1 MPTKP
6 MSRTLKASIA
16 TGTAV
21 LLLAGVG
28 GTFARWFD
36 EESVTSADINAG
48 ELSLT
53 APGEVTYSEASIGEI
68 PAADI
73 AAFNMV
79 PGDVVTLT
87 ATVTPTLVGN
97 NLEATLTAD
106 IGTAG
111 GTLAEW
117 VTTDVTV
124 GGAADATLT
133 EADSDTPIDVA
144 IEITLPL
151 ETGGEPGVGNG
162 TDAQNTVLD
171 LEDLTLSLVQID
183 NP

>member
-1 MPTKP
+1 M
-6 MSRTLKASIA
+6 
-16 TGTAV
+16 
-21 LLLAGVG
+21 
-28 GTFARWFD
+28 
-36 EESVTSADINAG
+36 
-48 ELSLT
+48 
-53 APGEVTYSEASIGEI
+53 
-68 PAADI
+68 
-73 AAFNMV
+73 
-79 PGDVVTLT
+79 
-87 ATVTPTLVGN
+87 
-97 NLEATLTAD
+97 
-106 IGTAG
+106 
-111 GTLAEW
+111 
-117 VTTDVTV
+117 